1 MYQHGS
7 QKHNQSR
14 VPFISLSLIIRHFCA
29 NNSYTLMFVEQHPLM
44 LHPTAR
50 FDPFNSL
57 PGSIAANLKK
67 HASEAFLLW
76 CDQKKAVAVWKLIVC
91 AFLG

>member
-1 MYQHGS
+1 
-7 QKHNQSR
+7 
-14 VPFISLSLIIRHFCA
+14 
-29 NNSYTLMFVEQHPLM
+29 M

>member
-7 QKHNQSR
+7 QKHNQSL
-14 VPFISLSLIIRHFCA
+14 VPFISLSLIICHFCA

-50 FDPFNSL
+50 FDP
-57 PGSIAANLKK
+57 
-67 HASEAFLLW
+67 
-76 CDQKKAVAVWKLIVC
+76 LIH
-91 AFLG
+91 FLGQLLLTLRSMLQRLFVMV